1 MKTMKTMKDLLIQLE
16 SEAKEEI
23 DCGNSKEKAFGYGIQ
38 EAINRIKTYCKE
50 NNIKLHI

>member
-23 DCGNSKEKAFGYGIQ
+23 DGGNSKEKAFGYGMQ
-38 EAINRIKTYCKE
+38 EAINRIKIYCKE
-50 NNIKLHI
+50 NNIKLNI